1 MRQLLG
7 LMPNTKQRR
16 RGNGFAK
23 GSPPYGLWLG
33 PKLLDK
39 EPQRWHGQS
48 TSAKWMPCSKGG
60 KIFGLHEI

>member
-16 RGNGFAK
+16 RRNAFAK
-23 GSPPYGLWLG
+23 GSALHGLWLG

-39 EPQRWHGQS
+39 EP
-48 TSAKWMPCSKGG
+48 
-60 KIFGLHEI
+60 